1 MNKKNN
7 KTNNIIVKN
16 VIIIVIF
23 AVKLLNKEKN
33 NMEIIHLDETNFE
46 EIVRK
51 EGKVLVDFYA
61 TWCPPCKMLGPILEE
76 LANSD
81 VDFQICKLDIDK
93 AMDITSQFGVM
104 SVPTMI
110 LFVDGVEVDRMVGF
124 HNKAQILEFTNR

>member
-1 MNKKNN
+1 
-7 KTNNIIVKN
+7 
-16 VIIIVIF
+16 
-23 AVKLLNKEKN
+23 
-33 NMEIIHLDETNFE
+33 MEIIHLDETNFE

-110 LFVDGVEVDRMVGF
+110 LFDDGVEVDRMVGF
-124 HNKAQILEFTNR
+124 HNKAQILEFTER